1 MAQDASRVVLVTG
14 AAQGLGRAFAHRFA
28 ADGARVVVTDRDL
41 PGARRVRDEL
51 AAGGS
56 EALAVQLDVADEAQV
71 ADGVQ
76 ETVDAFGRVDVL
88 VNNAAVFSTIAMK
101 PFEELALDEWETA
114 LRVNLTGMFL
124 CARAV
129 APHMRRQRYGRIVNL
144 SSSTVLMGRP
154 RYLHYVA
161 SKSGVIGFTR
171 ALARELGDSGVT
183 VNAVMPGATRTEV
196 PRESMDDEQI
206 VDILERQSIHEPL
219 TPQDIAAG
227 VAFAASDENRLM
239 TGQILVIDGGLSF
252 I

>member
-1 MAQDASRVVLVTG
+1 MAASPARVVLVTG

-28 ADGARVVVTDRDL
+28 ADGARVVVSDRDL
-41 PGARRVRDEL
+41 AGAARVRDEL
-51 AAGGS
+51 TGAGAD
-56 EALAVQLDVADEAQV
+56 ALAVALDVGDEASV

-76 ETVDAFGRVDVL
+76 AAMDAYGRVDVL

-101 PFEELALDEWETA
+101 PFEDLELAEWDAA

-129 APHMRRQRYGRIVNL
+129 APHMRRHRYGRIVNL

-154 RYLHYVA
+154 RYLHYVT

-183 VNAVMPGATRTEV
+183 VNAVMPGATRTEI
-196 PRESMDDEQI
+196 PRESMDDGQL
-206 VDILERQSIHEPL
+206 VDILDRQSIHEPL
-219 TPQDIAAG
+219 TPRDIAAG
-227 VAFAASDENRLM
+227 VAFIASDENRLM
-239 TGQILVIDGGLSF
+239 TGQILVVDGGLSF